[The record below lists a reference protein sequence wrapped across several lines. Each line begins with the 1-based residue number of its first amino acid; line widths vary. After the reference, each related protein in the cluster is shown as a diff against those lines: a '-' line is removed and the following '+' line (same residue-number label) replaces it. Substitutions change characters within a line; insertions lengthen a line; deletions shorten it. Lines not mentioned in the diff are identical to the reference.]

1 MAKTPKSISLSVLFV
16 LFIVF
21 AVADSE
27 LIGCRDWS
35 YSSTWQGSCLWSPNC
50 NKACTEREGATAGA
64 CLLFKCVCYDG
75 KGCPQGHL
83 PQH

>member
-1 MAKTPKSISLSVLFV
+1 MGTGIKGTKTRDNNTRTYRKQEH
-16 LFIVF
+16 
-21 AVADSE
+21 SE

-75 KGCPQGHL
+75 KGCPQGRL
-83 PQH
+83 AP